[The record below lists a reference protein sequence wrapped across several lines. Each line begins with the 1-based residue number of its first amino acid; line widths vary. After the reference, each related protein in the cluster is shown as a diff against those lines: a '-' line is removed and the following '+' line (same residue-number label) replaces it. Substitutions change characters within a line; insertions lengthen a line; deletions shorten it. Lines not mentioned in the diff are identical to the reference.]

1 MKVRIEIVLMAV
13 DAGLISIDQEI
24 MAIAGTFDDLINLT

>member
-1 MKVRIEIVLMAV
+1 MKDRIEIVLIAV
-13 DAGLISIDQEI
+13 DAGLIFIDREI